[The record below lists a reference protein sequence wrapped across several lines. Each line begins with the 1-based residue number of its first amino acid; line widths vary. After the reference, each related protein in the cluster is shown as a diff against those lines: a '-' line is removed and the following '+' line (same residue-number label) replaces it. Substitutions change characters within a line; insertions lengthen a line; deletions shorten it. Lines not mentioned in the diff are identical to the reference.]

1 MKHAGSSA
9 GIENKASG
17 VAAAASEPQ
26 PLQAFLAQRG
36 EAGCPPQRLQSRQTR
51 VLGDLDRLFETTRI
65 WDPLLLDMYA
75 IPIYRMPF

>member
-36 EAGCPPQRLQSRQTR
+36 EAGCPPQTAVPADKGSGRLGSP
-51 VLGDLDRLFETTRI
+51 V
-65 WDPLLLDMYA
+65 
-75 IPIYRMPF
+75 